1 MAARA
6 VNMDLTRLGGH
17 LMFTQEGAQ
26 DGEGKEAIYAGIP
39 AANGGITQD
48 GAAF

>member
-1 MAARA
+1 M
-6 VNMDLTRLGGH
+6 VDLTRLGGH
-17 LMFTQEGAQ
+17 LMFTQDENH

-48 GAAF
+48 GTAV